1 MSAHTVVSYTED
13 LIQWEKFWLANCAGK
28 SKELNPAVVS
38 VSDIR
43 LWVAYL
49 GSEQYNPRS
58 IRRKLQTLRAF
69 YRYMMRVHGL
79 KANPA
84 ADVLT
89 ARLPKTLPGFIR
101 PEETA
106 ACIYDL
112 TPEDDFTAVRDNLIF
127 TMLYST
133 GMRVAE
139 LLSLT
144 DDRVDNSR
152 CELKVLGK
160 RNKERVVP
168 YGTELRDMISTYIK
182 RRVELLPGETETFFV
197 RPDGQPLYYQLVRR
211 LVHERLDAS
220 SNAPRRSPHVLRHSF
235 ATDMLTN
242 GADISA
248 VQQLLGHSS
257 LATTQIYTHL
267 NMGEIKNQY
276 QKAHPRSRK

>member
-13 LIQWEKFWLANCAGK
+13 LAQWERFWLANCAGK
-28 SKELNPAVVS
+28 EKEFDPVS
-38 VSDIR
+38 VTISDIR
-43 LWVAYL
+43 LWISYL
-49 GSEQYNPRS
+49 GSEQYSPRS
-58 IRRKLQTLRAF
+58 IRRKLQSLRAF
-69 YRYMMRVHGL
+69 FRYMMRVHGL

-89 ARLPKTLPGFIR
+89 ARLPKTLPSFIR

-106 ACIYDL
+106 TCIYDM
-112 TPEDDFTAVRDNLIF
+112 TSTDDFTSARDNLIF

-139 LLSLT
+139 LISLT
-144 DDRVDNSR
+144 DDRVDNTR

-160 RNKERVVP
+160 RNKERVIP
-168 YGTELRDMISTYIK
+168 YGTELKDMINTYMK
-182 RRVELLPGETETFFV
+182 YRNELNPVGCEAFFV

-211 LVHERLDAS
+211 LVHERLDGA
-220 SNAPRRSPHVLRHSF
+220 SNATRRSPHVLRHSF